1 MKGFSMSYKTA
12 TSVSKNSQF
21 IHLENFNSKVK
32 ISSTQSHIQSEY
44 ELDDYGDLERRYAIV
59 ESYIKEL
66 SNGQIHNLIING
78 PAGVG
83 KTHAVETFLN
93 QYAKGSYKV
102 VKGHMTPLS
111 LYGNLFFH
119 RDPNSILV
127 LDDIDSVFK
136 KIEGVNLLK
145 AAMDTSCVRRINWE
159 SSSALKGVGIP
170 DSFEFKGKVILISN
184 IGFSFVRKN
193 SISAHLDALKDRSF
207 NIVVADNTKESCFK
221 QVCFMVLKK
230 NMLNTFNLKYEQHVE
245 LLDYL
250 NEHIIEIEKISL
262 RTAIKIAQLMSI
274 CPSNWRAM
282 ADTGLLNEP
291 N

>member
-1 MKGFSMSYKTA
+1 MNHLKDTFMKYAISTK
-12 TSVSKNSQF
+12 SQF
-21 IHLENFNSKVK
+21 INLESFIPKLK
-32 ISSTQSHIQSEY
+32 ISTAQTNFQSEY
-44 ELDDYGDLERRYAIV
+44 EIDDYADLERRYASV

-66 SNGQIHNLIING
+66 SNGRIHNLIING

-83 KTHAVETFLN
+83 KTHAVEKFLDA
-93 QYAKGSYKV
+93 YAHGRFKV

-119 RDPNSILV
+119 RDPNNILV

-145 AAMDTSCVRRINWE
+145 AAMDTGSVRRINWE
-159 SSSALKGVGIP
+159 SSNALKGVGIP

-184 IGFSFVRKN
+184 IGFAVARKN

-207 NIVVADNTKESCFK
+207 NIAVADNTKESCFK

-230 NMLNTFNLKYEQHVE
+230 DMLNTFKLKYEQHIE
-245 LLDYL
+245 LLEYL
-250 NEHIIEIEKISL
+250 KEHIIEIEKISL
-262 RTAIKIAQLMSI
+262 RTAIKLAQLMTIS
-274 CPSNWRAM
+274 PANWRDM
-282 ADTGLLNEP
+282 ADTGLLNEL

>member
-1 MKGFSMSYKTA
+1 MSYETAKKTTSKTQKISDNLLSLMKVSDA
-12 TSVSKNSQF
+12 QSSNSNYYESDDYSDLEKRYTSVDAF
-21 IHLENFNSKVK
+21 IKQIATGS
-32 ISSTQSHIQSEY
+32 
-44 ELDDYGDLERRYAIV
+44 
-59 ESYIKEL
+59 
-66 SNGQIHNLIING
+66 IHNLIVNG

-83 KTHAVETFLN
+83 KTHSVESYLG
-93 QYAKGSYKV
+93 QYAKGRYKV

-119 RDPNSILV
+119 RDPNNILV

-145 AAMDTSCVRRINWE
+145 AAMDTGSVRRINWE
-159 SSSALKGVGIP
+159 STTALKGIGIP

-184 IGFSFVRKN
+184 IGFSVTRKN

-207 NIVVADNTKESCFK
+207 NIVVADSTKESCFK

-230 NMLNTFNLKYEQHVE
+230 DMLISFGLKYEQRIE

-250 NEHIIEIEKISL
+250 KSHITALEKISL
-262 RTAIKIAQLMSI
+262 RTAMKLAQLMVIS
-274 CPSNWRAM
+274 PSGWRDM
-282 ADTGLLNEP
+282 ADSGLLNEL